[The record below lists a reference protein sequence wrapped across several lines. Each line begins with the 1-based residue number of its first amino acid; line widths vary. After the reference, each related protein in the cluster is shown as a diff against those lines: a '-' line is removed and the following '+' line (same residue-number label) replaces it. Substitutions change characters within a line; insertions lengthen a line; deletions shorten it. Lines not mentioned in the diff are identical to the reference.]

1 MISVTIEKKDGQYR
15 RLSCKGHAGYAKYG
29 TDIVCA
35 AASILVINTLNAIEE
50 LTPTQFTADSD
61 AKSGLIRADFTG
73 QMTEGAVL
81 LLDAMV
87 MGLEGIEQE
96 YGGKYIHL
104 QVIG

>member
-15 RLSCKGHAGYAKYG
+15 RLSCKGHAGYAKHG

-73 QMTEGAVL
+73 H
-81 LLDAMV
+81 AMI